1 MRVRCSP
8 AHPKPSSPY
17 GGESL
22 QVPLHGRPMRI
33 QGALALSSLLVA
45 ACGGA
50 TSDEAA
56 LRWLKGN
63 THTHTLWSDGDAAP
77 EQVAAWYA
85 DNGYQFLVLSDHNIY
100 QDHERWFPVAEDG
113 VGRLKPSEVD
123 ALITRFGA
131 DKVELRGDLGGRE
144 MRLRTLTELKE
155 ELERQ
160 PAEGADGFL
169 LLPGEEVTSSFEGR
183 PVHIN
188 AVNTDGV
195 LPALQRA
202 SIVELMG
209 DTLRSI
215 EEAGAASG
223 RPVFGHLNHPNFGW
237 GVTWEEVAAVK
248 EDRFFEVYNGH
259 RSTRNQGD
267 SEHPSMEELWDR
279 ALTRRLTAEEPFPLL
294 YGVATDDAH
303 HYFGNLT
310 SPTGRGWVM
319 VRAAALDRDSV
330 TAAMNRGDF
339 YASSGVTLED
349 LEVTE
354 TGYRVRVK
362 EDGDASFRIRFIGT
376 RQLDGGPGPVG
387 EELMV
392 VEGPEAEYRFAG
404 DELYVRAQVTS
415 SQLHPRPYLEGDR
428 EMAWTQPAR
437 PGTR

>member
-1 MRVRCSP
+1 MRRLAALTLSP
-8 AHPKPSSPY
+8 
-17 GGESL
+17 
-22 QVPLHGRPMRI
+22 
-33 QGALALSSLLVA
+33 LLLA
-45 ACGGA
+45 ACGPA
-50 TSDEAA
+50 PSDEAP

-77 EQVAAWYA
+77 EQVASWYA

-123 ALITRFGA
+123 ALITRYGT
-131 DKVELRGDLGGRE
+131 DKVELRGDPGSRE
-144 MRLRTLTELKE
+144 MRLRTLTELKA
-155 ELERQ
+155 ELERE
-160 PAEGADGFL
+160 PEGGEGGFL

-188 AVNTDGV
+188 AVNTDHV

-202 SIVELMG
+202 SIVELMS

-267 SEHPSMEELWDR
+267 SEHPSMETLWDN
-279 ALTRRLTAEEPFPLL
+279 ALARRLTAAEPLPFL

-319 VRAAALDRDSV
+319 VRAEALDRDLV

-349 LEVTE
+349 LEVTAD
-354 TGYRVRVK
+354 GYRLRVK

-376 RQLDGGPGPVG
+376 RQLDGALGPIG

-392 VEGPEAEYRFAG
+392 VDGPEAEYAFAG
-404 DELYVRAQVTS
+404 DELYVRAQITS
-415 SQLHPRPYLEGDR
+415 SRLHPQPYLEGDR
-428 EMAWTQPAR
+428 EMAWTQPAA
-437 PGTR
+437 PGSR

>member
-1 MRVRCSP
+1 MRHLAALTLSP
-8 AHPKPSSPY
+8 
-17 GGESL
+17 
-22 QVPLHGRPMRI
+22 
-33 QGALALSSLLVA
+33 LLLA
-45 ACGGA
+45 ACGPA
-50 TSDEAA
+50 PSDEAP

-77 EQVAAWYA
+77 EQVASWYA

-123 ALITRFGA
+123 ALITRYGT
-131 DKVELRGDLGGRE
+131 DKVELRGDPGSRE
-144 MRLRTLTELKE
+144 MRLRTLTELKA
-155 ELERQ
+155 ELERE
-160 PAEGADGFL
+160 PEGGEGGFL

-188 AVNTDGV
+188 AVNTDHV

-202 SIVELMG
+202 SIVELMS

-267 SEHPSMEELWDR
+267 SEHPSMETLWDN
-279 ALTRRLTAEEPFPLL
+279 ALARRLTAAEPLPFL

-319 VRAAALDRDSV
+319 VRAEALDRDLV

-349 LEVTE
+349 LEVTAD
-354 TGYRVRVK
+354 GYRLRVK

-376 RQLDGGPGPVG
+376 RQLDGALGPIG

-392 VEGPEAEYRFAG
+392 VDGPEAEYAFAG
-404 DELYVRAQVTS
+404 DELYVRAQITS
-415 SQLHPRPYLEGDR
+415 SRLHPQPYLEGDR
-428 EMAWTQPAR
+428 EMAWTQPAA
-437 PGTR
+437 PGSR

>member
-1 MRVRCSP
+1 MRRLTALTLSP
-8 AHPKPSSPY
+8 
-17 GGESL
+17 
-22 QVPLHGRPMRI
+22 
-33 QGALALSSLLVA
+33 LLLA
-45 ACGGA
+45 ACGPA
-50 TSDEAA
+50 APDEAP

-77 EQVAAWYA
+77 EQVASWYA

-123 ALITRFGA
+123 ALITRYGT
-131 DKVELRGDLGGRE
+131 DKVELRGDPGSRE
-144 MRLRTLTELKE
+144 MRLRTLTELKA
-155 ELERQ
+155 ELERE
-160 PAEGADGFL
+160 PEGDEGGFL

-195 LPALQRA
+195 LPALQRS
-202 SIVELMG
+202 SIVELMS

-237 GVTWEEVAAVK
+237 GVTWEEVA
-248 EDRFFEVYNGH
+248 
-259 RSTRNQGD
+259 
-267 SEHPSMEELWDR
+267 LWDN
-279 ALTRRLTAEEPFPLL
+279 ALARRLTADEPLPLL

-319 VRAAALDRDSV
+319 VRAEALDRDLV

-349 LEVTE
+349 LEVTAD
-354 TGYRVRVK
+354 GYRLRVK
-362 EDGDASFRIRFIGT
+362 GDGDASFRIRFIGT
-376 RQLDGGPGPVG
+376 RQLDGALGPIG

-392 VEGPEAEYRFAG
+392 VDGPEAEYRFGG

-415 SQLHPRPYLEGDR
+415 SRLHPQPYLKGDR
-428 EMAWTQPAR
+428 EMAWTQPAT
-437 PGTR
+437 PGSR

>member
-1 MRVRCSP
+1 MRRLAALTLSP
-8 AHPKPSSPY
+8 
-17 GGESL
+17 
-22 QVPLHGRPMRI
+22 
-33 QGALALSSLLVA
+33 LLLN
-45 ACGGA
+45 ACGPA
-50 TSDEAA
+50 PSDEAP

-77 EQVAAWYA
+77 EQVASWYA

-123 ALITRFGA
+123 ALITRYGT
-131 DKVELRGDLGGRE
+131 DKVELRGDPGSRE
-144 MRLRTLTELKE
+144 MRLRTLTELKA
-155 ELERQ
+155 ELERE
-160 PAEGADGFL
+160 PEGGEGGFL

-188 AVNTDGV
+188 AVNTDHV

-202 SIVELMG
+202 SIVELMS

-267 SEHPSMEELWDR
+267 SEHPSMETLWDN
-279 ALTRRLTAEEPFPLL
+279 ALARRLTAAEPLPFL

-319 VRAAALDRDSV
+319 VRAEALDRDLV

-349 LEVTE
+349 LEVTAD
-354 TGYRVRVK
+354 GYRLRVK

-376 RQLDGGPGPVG
+376 RQLDGALGPIG

-392 VEGPEAEYRFAG
+392 VDGPEAEYPFAG
-404 DELYVRAQVTS
+404 DELYVRAQITS
-415 SQLHPRPYLEGDR
+415 SRLHPQPYLEGDR
-428 EMAWTQPAR
+428 EMAWTQPAA
-437 PGTR
+437 PGSR

>member
-1 MRVRCSP
+1 MR
-8 AHPKPSSPY
+8 
-17 GGESL
+17 SL
-22 QVPLHGRPMRI
+22 AALTLPPL
-33 QGALALSSLLVA
+33 LLA
-45 ACGGA
+45 ACGPA
-50 TSDEAA
+50 APKEAP

-85 DNGYQFLVLSDHNIY
+85 DHGYQFLVLSDHNVY
-100 QDHERWFPVAEDG
+100 QDHERWFPLAEDG

-123 ALITRFGA
+123 ALITRYGT
-131 DKVELRGDLGGRE
+131 DKVELRGEPGSRE
-144 MRLRTLTELKE
+144 MRLRTLTELKA
-155 ELERQ
+155 ELERE
-160 PAEGADGFL
+160 PEGGEGGFL
-169 LLPGEEVTSSFEGR
+169 LLPGEEVTSSFQGR

-188 AVNTDGV
+188 AVNTDHV
-195 LPALQRA
+195 LPALERA
-202 SIVELMG
+202 SIVELMS

-215 EEAGAASG
+215 EAAGAASG
-223 RPVFGHLNHPNFGW
+223 RPVLGHLNHPNFGW

-267 SEHPSMEELWDR
+267 SEHPSMETLWDK
-279 ALTRRLTAEEPFPLL
+279 ALTRRLTAAEPLPLL

-319 VRAAALDRDSV
+319 VRAEALDRDLV

-349 LEVTE
+349 LEVT
-354 TGYRVRVK
+354 TYGYRLRVK
-362 EDGDASFRIRFIGT
+362 EEGDANFRIRFIGT
-376 RQLDGGPGPVG
+376 RQLDGALGPIG

-392 VEGPEAEYRFAG
+392 VDGPEAEYPFAG
-404 DELYVRAQVTS
+404 DELYVRAQITS
-415 SQLHPRPYLEGDR
+415 SRLHPQPYLVGDR
-428 EMAWTQPAR
+428 QMAWTQPAV

>member
-1 MRVRCSP
+1 MR
-8 AHPKPSSPY
+8 H
-17 GGESL
+17 
-22 QVPLHGRPMRI
+22 HT
-33 QGALALSSLLVA
+33 ALALTSLLLA
-45 ACGGA
+45 ACGQA
-50 TSDEAA
+50 PSSEPE

-85 DNGYQFLVLSDHNIY
+85 ENGYQFLVLSDHNIY

-123 ALITRFGA
+123 LLITRFGA
-131 DKVELRGDLGGRE
+131 DKVELRGEAGGRE
-144 MRLRTLTELKE
+144 MRLRTLTELKAE
-155 ELERQ
+155 VERA
-160 PAEGADGFL
+160 PEGGAGGFL

-188 AVNTDGV
+188 AVNIDGV

-202 SIVELMG
+202 SIVELMS

-248 EDRFFEVYNGH
+248 EERFFEVYNGH
-259 RSTRNQGD
+259 RSTRNHGD
-267 SEHPSMEELWDR
+267 SEHPSTEEIWDR
-279 ALTRRLTAEEPFPLL
+279 ALSRRLSGPDDASLL

-303 HYFGNLT
+303 HYHGNLT

-319 VRAAALDRDSV
+319 VRAGSLDRDAV
-330 TAAMNRGDF
+330 TDAMNRGDF
-339 YASSGVTLED
+339 YASSGVVLEE
-349 LEVTE
+349 LEVT
-354 TGYRVRVK
+354 GDRYRLRVK
-362 EDGDASFRIRFIGT
+362 ADGDASFRIRFIGT
-376 RQLDGGPGPVG
+376 RQLDGVTGPVG
-387 EELMV
+387 EELMAFS
-392 VEGPEAEYRFAG
+392 GNEAEYRFSG
-404 DELYVRAQVTS
+404 DELYVRAQITS
-415 SQLHPRPYLEGDR
+415 TRLHPRPYLEGDH

-437 PGTR
+437 PSLR

>member
-1 MRVRCSP
+1 MRRLAALTLSP
-8 AHPKPSSPY
+8 
-17 GGESL
+17 
-22 QVPLHGRPMRI
+22 
-33 QGALALSSLLVA
+33 LLLA
-45 ACGGA
+45 ACGPA
-50 TSDEAA
+50 PSDEAP

-77 EQVAAWYA
+77 EQVASWYA

-123 ALITRFGA
+123 ALITRYGT
-131 DKVELRGDLGGRE
+131 DKVELRGDPGSRE
-144 MRLRTLTELKE
+144 MRLRTLTELKA
-155 ELERQ
+155 ELERE
-160 PAEGADGFL
+160 PEGGEGGFL

-188 AVNTDGV
+188 AVNTDHV

-202 SIVELMG
+202 SIVELMS

-267 SEHPSMEELWDR
+267 SEHPSMETLWDN
-279 ALTRRLTAEEPFPLL
+279 ALARRLTAAEPLPFL

-319 VRAAALDRDSV
+319 VRAEALDRDLV

-349 LEVTE
+349 LEVTAD
-354 TGYRVRVK
+354 GYRLRVK

-376 RQLDGGPGPVG
+376 RQLDGALGPIG

-392 VEGPEAEYRFAG
+392 VDGPEAEYPFAG
-404 DELYVRAQVTS
+404 DELYVRAQITS
-415 SQLHPRPYLEGDR
+415 SRLHPQPYLEGDR
-428 EMAWTQPAR
+428 EMAWTQPAA
-437 PGTR
+437 PGSR

>member
-1 MRVRCSP
+1 MRHLAALTLSP
-8 AHPKPSSPY
+8 
-17 GGESL
+17 
-22 QVPLHGRPMRI
+22 
-33 QGALALSSLLVA
+33 LLVA
-45 ACGGA
+45 ACGPA
-50 TSDEAA
+50 APDEAP

-77 EQVAAWYA
+77 EQVASWYA

-131 DKVELRGDLGGRE
+131 GKVELRGEAGSRE
-144 MRLRTLTELKE
+144 MRLRTLPELKAQVD
-155 ELERQ
+155 RAPQ
-160 PAEGADGFL
+160 GGEGGFL

-195 LPALQRA
+195 LPALQRS
-202 SIVELMG
+202 SIVELMS

-267 SEHPSMEELWDR
+267 SEHPSMEKLWDN
-279 ALTRRLTAEEPFPLL
+279 ALARRLTAAEPFPML

-319 VRAAALDRDSV
+319 VRAEGLDRDLV

-349 LEVTE
+349 LEVTAD
-354 TGYRVRVK
+354 GYRLRVQ
-362 EDGDASFRIRFIGT
+362 EDGDASYRIRFIGT
-376 RQLDGGPGPVG
+376 RQLDGALGPIG

-392 VEGPEAEYRFAG
+392 VDGPEAEYRFSG

-415 SQLHPRPYLEGDR
+415 SRLHPQPYLKGDR
-428 EMAWTQPAR
+428 EMAWTQPAT
-437 PGTR
+437 PGSR